1 MSMPA
6 SSDAAHLPAP
16 RTMLVGRQRE
26 IDEVSTLLVRPDVA
40 LVTIVG
46 PGGAGKTRLAMAVAS
61 ELASSFR
68 DGAWWVTLSTVDDP
82 KLVIPTLAQ
91 ELGVLDTGDVPIEQR
106 LHDRLR
112 DAEMLIVLDNLEHLR
127 AAGEDLVALLSA
139 CGGVTLLITTRTVL
153 RLSVEHIYTIAGLPL
168 PPSKPTPAPEQ
179 LEQNDAVRLFLTR
192 AQAANP
198 MFRLDDQNAVSVLDI
213 CRQLE
218 GLPLALELAAAR
230 TRILSPQA
238 LQADLSKRLA
248 LLSGGP
254 ADHPRRHHTI
264 RDTVDWS
271 LQLVAPDELVMFRR
285 LAVFAGPFTAPM
297 AAAVAASDLDTPE
310 PPPASA
316 IDNALLAMYETL
328 TSLIDQSLLHR
339 VSTSPDEPR
348 FRLLRTI
355 REVAHEQLEAS
366 GEAEAIARRHA
377 RVLLALAEEAAP
389 HLTNGEQV
397 EWLATLERSLDD
409 LRAGIAWCREH
420 DAPELELRFAVA
432 LWRFGYTRGHLSEAR
447 GWLRE
452 ALARNPAPTPLR
464 VEALNAAGLLAS
476 TQGDSGRAID
486 LHTEA
491 REISRSLDDRRGIAV
506 ALNGLGDAA
515 AAQGDRAT
523 AREMYEAALALF
535 RELGERRGIA
545 VALTNLGNRAW
556 DEMHLDTAVT
566 LHAQARTIFQE
577 IDERRGL
584 AWSAKN
590 LGTLAAQQGR
600 LDDARALLREALTR
614 YEALGDR
621 SGVVDALEGFAE
633 IAHAES
639 RPEIEGILF
648 SVAQGIREE
657 IGEPVPASMR
667 ERHDAG
673 LDRVRQALGRR
684 FDRIWAEGQV
694 TSPEDAITAAL
705 TMDSNL
711 PVPLRQPEPGGRP
724 AHTLSPREVEVV
736 RLIAEGHSSKE
747 IAEALYISVRT
758 VGTHITNIFGKLDV
772 SSRSAL
778 TAYAHRTGIV

>member
-1 MSMPA
+1 V
-6 SSDAAHLPAP
+6 
-16 RTMLVGRQRE
+16 LVGRQRE
-26 IDEVSTLLVRPDVA
+26 IEEVSALLARPDVA

-61 ELASSFR
+61 ELAPSFR
-68 DGAWWVTLSTVDDP
+68 DGAWWVSLSTVDDP
-82 KLVIPTLAQ
+82 TLVIPTLAQ
-91 ELGVLDTGDVPIEQR
+91 VLGVLDTGDVLIEQR

-127 AAGEDLVALLSA
+127 AAGEDLVDLLSV
-139 CGGVTLLITTRTVL
+139 CGGVTLLVTTRTVL
-153 RLSVEHIYTIAGLPL
+153 RLSLEHIYLIAGLPL
-168 PPSKPTPAPEQ
+168 PPPQPPPRPEQ
-179 LEQNDAVRLFLTR
+179 LEQNDAVRLFVAR
-192 AQAANP
+192 AQASNP
-198 MFRLDDQNAVSVLDI
+198 MFRLDDQNAASVLDI
-213 CRQLE
+213 CRRLE

-271 LQLVAPDELVMFRR
+271 LQLVDPDELVMFRR
-285 LAVFAGPFTAPM
+285 LAAFAGPFTAPM
-297 AAAVAASDLDTPE
+297 AAAVAVIDSDAPE
-310 PPPASA
+310 HPSPGANNGS
-316 IDNALLAMYETL
+316 LLAMYETL
-328 TSLIDQSLLHR
+328 TSLIDQSLIHR
-339 VSTSPDEPR
+339 VSTSADEPR

-355 REVAHEQLEAS
+355 REVAHEHLEAS

-377 RVLLALAEEAAP
+377 HVLLALAEEAAP
-389 HLTNGEQV
+389 HLTGGEQV

-420 DAPELELRFAVA
+420 GAPEIELRLAVA

-447 GWLRE
+447 SWLRA

-476 TQGDSGRAID
+476 TQGDPDHAID

-491 REISRSLDDRRGIAV
+491 IEISRTLGVRRGIAV
-506 ALNGLGDAA
+506 AMNGLGDAA
-515 AAQGDRAT
+515 AAQGDRTT
-523 AREMYEAALALF
+523 ARERYEAALALF
-535 RELGERRGIA
+535 RELDERRGIA

-556 DEMHLDTAVT
+556 DEMDLDAAVR
-566 LHAQARTIFQE
+566 LHAQARTIFLE

-600 LDDARALLREALTR
+600 LDDARVLLREALTH
-614 YEALGDR
+614 YEALRDR

-633 IAHAES
+633 IAHAER

-667 ERHDAG
+667 ERHNAG
-673 LDRVRQALGRR
+673 IERVRRALGQR
-684 FDRIWAEGQV
+684 FDRIWAEGQA
-694 TSPEDAITAAL
+694 TSPEDAIAAAL
-705 TMDSNL
+705 TMDSRNP
-711 PVPLRQPEPGGRP
+711 PVPLRQREPEVGP
-724 AHTLSPREVEVV
+724 AHTLSPREIEVV
-736 RLIAEGHSSKE
+736 RLIAEGKSTKE